1 MTKNKK
7 EFTEAPV
14 NFGANLGLMLD
25 LYDDYLQDPSSV
37 PEDLQVLFSTIKT
50 GEAHIEAKPTTDGGG
65 SQAGDSTI
73 KRVMRLIDNIRQ
85 YGHLKADIY
94 PVNPPERQNV
104 PKLEIEDFDLDKET
118 LEKISS
124 GIVSEHFKDIYD
136 NAYDAIVRMER
147 RYKGPIA
154 FEYTHINN
162 NKERVW
168 LKRRIETP
176 YKASLNDNQ
185 KKELFKKLAHVEG
198 FEKYLH
204 KNFVGAKRFSIEG
217 VDTLVP
223 MLQHTITLA
232 GNEGIKNIQIGM
244 AHRGRL
250 NVLTHVLEKPYEMMI
265 SEFMHTDPMKFLPE
279 DGSLELTSGWTS
291 DVKYHL
297 GGVKTTNS
305 YGIEQRISLANNPSH
320 LEIVAPVVAGKTRA
334 AQDNTH
340 QVGAPSTDFHK
351 AMPIIIHGDAAYPG
365 QGINFETMNLG
376 SLKGYSTGGSLHI
389 ITNNR
394 IGFTTEPIDGRS
406 TTYSS
411 DVAKGYDVPILHVN
425 ADDVEATDVE
435 ATIEAI
441 EIAMEFR
448 KEFHKDVVID
458 LVGYRRYGH
467 NEMDEPSITNPVPYQ
482 NIRKHDSVE
491 ILYGKKLVD
500 EGIISEDEMN
510 EVIDGVQ
517 KEMRTAHDKIDK
529 NDKMNN
535 PDMEKPESLQLP
547 LQSDT
552 KDFSFDHL
560 KEINDAMLD
569 YPKDFHVLKKLNKVL
584 EKRREPF
591 EKEEGLV
598 DWAQAEQLAFA
609 TILQDGTSIRLTGQD
624 SERGT
629 FSHRHAVLHDE
640 ENGNTF
646 TPLHHVPQQQATF
659 DIHNSPLSEAAVVG
673 FEYGYNVENKGNFN
687 IWEAQYGDFSNM
699 SQMMF
704 DNFLSSSRAK
714 WGERSGL
721 TLFLPHAFEGQGP
734 EHSSARLERF
744 LQLAAENNSTVVN
757 LSSASNYFHLL
768 RAQAASLDTLEMR
781 PLIVMSP
788 KSLLRN
794 KTVAKPIDEF
804 TSGGFKPII
813 TEDIDEQKVKKV
825 ILASGKMYIDLKE
838 YLAKNPNDSILLI
851 AVERLYPF
859 PEEEIKE
866 VLKSLPHLENVSW
879 VQEEPKN
886 QGAWLFVYPY
896 LKALVAN
903 KYDLTYHGRIQRAA
917 PAEGDGEIH
926 KLVQTKIIESS
937 INN

>member
-340 QVGAPSTDFHK
+340 QVGGPSTDFHK

-394 IGFTTEPIDGRS
+394 IGFTTEPFDGRS

-425 ADDVEATDVE
+425 ADDVE

-510 EVIDGVQ
+510 EVIDSVQ

-591 EKEEGLV
+591 EKEGLV

>member
-340 QVGAPSTDFHK
+340 QVGVPSTDFHK

-425 ADDVEATDVE
+425 ADDVEAT
-435 ATIEAI
+435 IEA
-441 EIAMEFR
+441 
-448 KEFHKDVVID
+448 V
-458 LVGYRRYGH
+458 
-467 NEMDEPSITNPVPYQ
+467 
-482 NIRKHDSVE
+482 
-491 ILYGKKLVD
+491 
-500 EGIISEDEMN
+500 
-510 EVIDGVQ
+510 
-517 KEMRTAHDKIDK
+517 
-529 NDKMNN
+529 
-535 PDMEKPESLQLP
+535 
-547 LQSDT
+547 
-552 KDFSFDHL
+552 
-560 KEINDAMLD
+560 
-569 YPKDFHVLKKLNKVL
+569 
-584 EKRREPF
+584 
-591 EKEEGLV
+591 
-598 DWAQAEQLAFA
+598 
-609 TILQDGTSIRLTGQD
+609 
-624 SERGT
+624 
-629 FSHRHAVLHDE
+629 
-640 ENGNTF
+640 
-646 TPLHHVPQQQATF
+646 
-659 DIHNSPLSEAAVVG
+659 
-673 FEYGYNVENKGNFN
+673 
-687 IWEAQYGDFSNM
+687 
-699 SQMMF
+699 
-704 DNFLSSSRAK
+704 
-714 WGERSGL
+714 
-721 TLFLPHAFEGQGP
+721 
-734 EHSSARLERF
+734 
-744 LQLAAENNSTVVN
+744 
-757 LSSASNYFHLL
+757 
-768 RAQAASLDTLEMR
+768 
-781 PLIVMSP
+781 
-788 KSLLRN
+788 
-794 KTVAKPIDEF
+794 
-804 TSGGFKPII
+804 
-813 TEDIDEQKVKKV
+813 
-825 ILASGKMYIDLKE
+825 
-838 YLAKNPNDSILLI
+838 
-851 AVERLYPF
+851 
-859 PEEEIKE
+859 
-866 VLKSLPHLENVSW
+866 
-879 VQEEPKN
+879 
-886 QGAWLFVYPY
+886 
-896 LKALVAN
+896 
-903 KYDLTYHGRIQRAA
+903 
-917 PAEGDGEIH
+917 
-926 KLVQTKIIESS
+926 
-937 INN
+937 

>member
-340 QVGAPSTDFHK
+340 QVGAPSTDFLHK

-425 ADDVEATDVE
+425 ADDVE

>member
-265 SEFMHTDPMKFLPE
+265 SEFMHTDPMKFLP
-279 DGSLELTSGWTS
+279 
-291 DVKYHL
+291 
-297 GGVKTTNS
+297 TNS

-340 QVGAPSTDFHK
+340 QVGGPSTDFHK

-394 IGFTTEPIDGRS
+394 IGFTTEPFDGRS

-425 ADDVEATDVE
+425 ADDVE

-510 EVIDGVQ
+510 EVIDSVQ

-591 EKEEGLV
+591 EKEGGLV